1 MSGSLRLF
9 PLFALPLLLPAC
21 VASGPRAPGDDLPL
35 IRGAA
40 TEAQAR
46 RLCGAAPSG
55 LPTPPQDLCMRE
67 WMFGTGPNIWD

>member
-1 MSGSLRLF
+1 MKL
-9 PLFALPLLLPAC
+9 LPLLVVAAFPVLLSAC

-55 LPTPPQDLCMRE
+55 QPTPPQEFCMRE
-67 WMFGTGPNIWD
+67 WMFGTTPNIFN